1 MRFGKFMAIA
11 VAAST
16 AVMSGMAP
24 AHAQYPSQ
32 TVRILV
38 PFGAGGFVD
47 TIARQFANRL
57 TLTLGQ
63 PFVIENR
70 LGAGGKIAE
79 EHVTRATP
87 DGHTLLVN
95 FATRA
100 ILAKVLNAGEAEI
113 DVRKAFSF
121 PALLASSPM
130 IMTVPASL
138 QVKDFKGM
146 VARIS
151 SEPGK
156 HSYGTPGPAT
166 PAHVLSAALGNLFKL
181 TVSHVPYR
189 GAAAVQTDLASGIL
203 AWSIDTPLVA
213 RPIVESGKTVPMF
226 VINESRLK
234 TFPDTPTAL
243 EIGLKDFGDQVLPVF
258 LMAPPGTPEPI
269 LERLSQ
275 AVAAAQKDEGLRK
288 SLEALEMIVPDRP
301 LDPAQTKRLVD
312 EQIDAW
318 SRTIRLMEA
327 N

>member
-1 MRFGKFMAIA
+1 MPIGRLIVIA
-11 VAAST
+11 AVAST
-16 AVMSGMAP
+16 ALMSA
-24 AHAQYPSQ
+24 ANAREQYPTQ
-32 TVRILV
+32 TVRIMV

-47 TIARQFANRL
+47 TIARQFANHL
-57 TLTLGQ
+57 TTTLGQ
-63 PFVIENR
+63 SFIIENR

-79 EHVTRATP
+79 DHVTRAPP

-100 ILAKVLNAGEAEI
+100 ILAKVLKTGETEA

-138 QVKDFKGM
+138 KVKDFKSL
-146 VARIS
+146 VARIA

-166 PAHVLSAALGNLFKL
+166 PAHVLSAALGNRFNL

-189 GAAAVQTDLASGIL
+189 GAAAVQSDLASGIL

-213 RPIVESGKTVPMF
+213 RPIVESGKTAPMF

-234 TFPDTPTAL
+234 AFPDTPTAL
-243 EIGLKDFGDQVLPVF
+243 EIGLEEFGDQVLPVF

-269 LERLSQ
+269 IERLNQ
-275 AVAAAQKDEGLRK
+275 AVAAAQKDARLRK

-312 EQIDAW
+312 EQIDSW
-318 SRTIRLMEA
+318 SRTIQLMEA
-327 N
+327 AN